1 VSAAA
6 HAVMPAVVRRG
17 ILEHARRDAPAECC
31 GFLLGAAARVR
42 HMVPARNIAPKP
54 NTRFRIDDAAH
65 LALRRSL
72 RDAVPPIG
80 IVGIYHSHPGSAP
93 VPSPTDL
100 SEAWYPD
107 WLYVIA
113 GRTGRGWQLRAFRVA
128 DGRATP
134 VRLVAGV

>member
-1 VSAAA
+1 
-6 HAVMPAVVRRG
+6 
-17 ILEHARRDAPAECC
+17 
-31 GFLLGAAARVR
+31 
-42 HMVPARNIAPKP
+42 MVPARNIAPKP

-72 RDAVPPIG
+72 RAAVPPIG
-80 IVGIYHSHPGSAP
+80 IVGIYHSHPASAP
-93 VPSPTDL
+93 VPSPTDVA
-100 SEAWYPD
+100 EAWYPD

-113 GRTGRGWQLRAFRVA
+113 GRTGRGWQLRGFRVA